1 MHDRAAGA
9 LCALSVCFQ
18 LISRS
23 LGREARQ
30 AWCASFEVQPQQGL
44 HAAPVWR
51 LDGEGFTVM
60 HVWVMNPVCC
70 VVVVSAQCLWQPQS
84 WLLIAGTLLSCVC
97 RLYRTK
103 WCLQQTVRVV
113 LWGL

>member
-1 MHDRAAGA
+1 MHNRAAGA
-9 LCALSVCFQ
+9 LCALSVRFQ

-44 HAAPVWR
+44 HAAPGWR

-60 HVWVMNPVCC
+60 HVWVMHNPVCY
-70 VVVVSAQCLWQPQS
+70 VVVVSVQCL
-84 WLLIAGTLLSCVC
+84 
-97 RLYRTK
+97 
-103 WCLQQTVRVV
+103 
-113 LWGL
+113 